1 MGGSF
6 SAEGASSAPQ
16 PTVYLATYSNVPVYE
31 MTIRGIAVMRRRTD
45 GFLNATQI
53 LKVAGIEKAKRTK
66 ILEKE
71 ILTGEHEKVQGGYG
85 KYQGTWIPLKRAQEL
100 AGSYNVAHLLR
111 PVLEFDPRTAD
122 QVPTAGPKKRP
133 NPNAPA
139 NSSYFKNG
147 PGAVKSSTPKS
158 SGSAAPEA
166 STLRAPTQQPRFLQ
180 LRAPPSA
187 STSDE
192 AASGIM
198 APGSAS
204 LIGAL
209 SASGGTS
216 GTEGIPPGSTPSM
229 RQALSNYSQFGYTPQ
244 GVPLPSSSTTAVGKR
259 AERDADD
266 SMESMQ
272 GREAPAKRAR
282 AGSPGGSPPSRAEV
296 PMIALGPSP
305 VKDLS
310 ALAGPDSSLRGA
322 SHPRPQQV
330 ALGPPDELVRRSGGT
345 RFADRPRPVKA
356 QDEGERRMRDRL
368 IALFMGSEGD
378 VTAISLGGSA
388 PASSESGPAPCV
400 DAVIDDHGH
409 TALHWA
415 AALCKLPLVSMLV
428 ARPVTERGAN
438 LHAGNYAGETALHRS
453 VLVTNAYDSSNFPD
467 LLEILAPSLHTRD
480 FKNRTVLHHIALV
493 AALKGR
499 ATPARYYLAS
509 VLEYIAKK
517 EGGKFASLVDAQDE
531 DGETALGI
539 AARQG
544 NNSMVKML
552 LEVGARK
559 DLSNIFGLRPSD
571 WGIDGGSTSGGP
583 SDLVTSLMRP
593 PQPPIQKSQDVLTQL
608 RSLLDEL
615 TSTSAKELAE
625 KQEALQVT
633 QSHLQS
639 ATREL
644 TSRRKG
650 ISTAMAK
657 VAELEERKLR
667 VGNLKRRLFRVVT
680 HGVESGGGAPA
691 VEGEVEEEASPALI
705 TELLRLESD
714 FSSSSSTSPE
724 EGLVRV
730 RSEDLSRLSLSPSQK
745 QIEHLLLTRF
755 LHHHFTLSNDS
766 LRSATEAV
774 QVEARQKE
782 EKCRRV
788 VSMYSRIEETQVE
801 EILDELVAAVESN
814 AEVDLARVAG
824 FLARTGGTVVGL
836 KK

>member
-1 MGGSF
+1 
-6 SAEGASSAPQ
+6 
-16 PTVYLATYSNVPVYE
+16 
-31 MTIRGIAVMRRRTD
+31 
-45 GFLNATQI
+45 
-53 LKVAGIEKAKRTK
+53 
-66 ILEKE
+66 
-71 ILTGEHEKVQGGYG
+71 
-85 KYQGTWIPLKRAQEL
+85 
-100 AGSYNVAHLLR
+100 
-111 PVLEFDPRTAD
+111 
-122 QVPTAGPKKRP
+122 
-133 NPNAPA
+133 
-139 NSSYFKNG
+139 
-147 PGAVKSSTPKS
+147 
-158 SGSAAPEA
+158 
-166 STLRAPTQQPRFLQ
+166 
-180 LRAPPSA
+180 
-187 STSDE
+187 
-192 AASGIM
+192 
-198 APGSAS
+198 
-204 LIGAL
+204 
-209 SASGGTS
+209 
-216 GTEGIPPGSTPSM
+216 
-229 RQALSNYSQFGYTPQ
+229 
-244 GVPLPSSSTTAVGKR
+244 
-259 AERDADD
+259 
-266 SMESMQ
+266 
-272 GREAPAKRAR
+272 
-282 AGSPGGSPPSRAEV
+282 
-296 PMIALGPSP
+296 
-305 VKDLS
+305 
-310 ALAGPDSSLRGA
+310 
-322 SHPRPQQV
+322 
-330 ALGPPDELVRRSGGT
+330 
-345 RFADRPRPVKA
+345 
-356 QDEGERRMRDRL
+356 MRDRL

-378 VTAISLGGSA
+378 VTGAAKEDSQGQLDQLLTELKAAISLGGSA
-388 PASSESGPAPCV
+388 PASSESGPAPSV

-415 AALCKLPLVSMLV
+415 SALCKLPLVTMLV

-517 EGGKFASLVDAQDE
+517 EGGRFASLVDAQDE

-571 WGIDGGSTSGGP
+571 WGIDGGSGSGGSTTGGP
-583 SDLVTSLMRP
+583 SSSPLGPGQEGSQLTPQTKENLRESRSDLVASLMRP

-667 VGNLKRRLFRVVT
+667 VGNLKRRLFKVFT
-680 HGVESGGGAPA
+680 QGIEADGGASGAPV

-705 TELLRLESD
+705 AELLRLESD
-714 FSSSSSTSPE
+714 FSTSSSSSPE
-724 EGLVRV
+724 ETLVRL
-730 RSEDLSRLSLSPSQK
+730 RTEDLSRLSLSPSQK
-745 QIEHLLLTRF
+745 QTEQLLLTRF
-755 LHHHFTLSNDS
+755 LHHYFLNTNSA
-766 LRSATEAV
+766 LRSATLAL
-774 QVEARQKE
+774 QAEARLKE

-801 EILDELVAAVESN
+801 EILDELVAARW
-814 AEVDLARVAG
+814 ARRRRG
-824 FLARTGGTVVGL
+824 HRLQ
-836 KK
+836 

>member
-1 MGGSF
+1 
-6 SAEGASSAPQ
+6 
-16 PTVYLATYSNVPVYE
+16 
-31 MTIRGIAVMRRRTD
+31 
-45 GFLNATQI
+45 
-53 LKVAGIEKAKRTK
+53 
-66 ILEKE
+66 
-71 ILTGEHEKVQGGYG
+71 
-85 KYQGTWIPLKRAQEL
+85 
-100 AGSYNVAHLLR
+100 
-111 PVLEFDPRTAD
+111 
-122 QVPTAGPKKRP
+122 
-133 NPNAPA
+133 
-139 NSSYFKNG
+139 
-147 PGAVKSSTPKS
+147 
-158 SGSAAPEA
+158 
-166 STLRAPTQQPRFLQ
+166 
-180 LRAPPSA
+180 
-187 STSDE
+187 
-192 AASGIM
+192 
-198 APGSAS
+198 
-204 LIGAL
+204 
-209 SASGGTS
+209 
-216 GTEGIPPGSTPSM
+216 
-229 RQALSNYSQFGYTPQ
+229 
-244 GVPLPSSSTTAVGKR
+244 
-259 AERDADD
+259 
-266 SMESMQ
+266 
-272 GREAPAKRAR
+272 
-282 AGSPGGSPPSRAEV
+282 
-296 PMIALGPSP
+296 
-305 VKDLS
+305 
-310 ALAGPDSSLRGA
+310 
-322 SHPRPQQV
+322 
-330 ALGPPDELVRRSGGT
+330 
-345 RFADRPRPVKA
+345 
-356 QDEGERRMRDRL
+356 MRDRL

-378 VTAISLGGSA
+378 VTGADPQGQLDQLLTELKAAISLGGSA

-415 AALCKLPLVSMLV
+415 SALCKLPLVTMLV

-438 LHAGNYAGETALHRS
+438 FHAGNYAGETALHRS

-499 ATPARYYLAS
+499 ATPARYYLAA

-517 EGGKFASLVDAQDE
+517 EGGRFASLVDAQDE

-571 WGIDGGSTSGGP
+571 WGIDGGASGGSTSGGP
-583 SDLVTSLMRP
+583 SSSPLGPGQEGSQLTPQTKENLRESRSDLVASLMRP

-644 TSRRKG
+644 TSRRRG
-650 ISTAMAK
+650 INTAMAK
-657 VAELEERKLR
+657 VAELEEHKLR
-667 VGNLKRRLFRVVT
+667 VGNLKRRLYRVVT
-680 HGVESGGGAPA
+680 HGVEPSSSGAPA
-691 VEGEVEEEASPALI
+691 VEGEAEEEASPALI
-705 TELLRLESD
+705 ADLLRLESE
-714 FSSSSSTSPE
+714 FPNSSSPSFSPE
-724 EGLVRV
+724 ENLVRQ
-730 RSEDLSRLSLSPSQK
+730 RTDDLSRLSLSPTQK
-745 QIEHLLLTRF
+745 HIEHLLLTRF
-755 LHHHFTLSNDS
+755 LQHHLTASNDA
-766 LRSATEAV
+766 LRSATLAL
-774 QVEARQKE
+774 QAEARLKE

-788 VSMYSRIEETQVE
+788 VSMYSRIEEAQVE